1 MTNAD
6 GIVAH
11 GADALPQQ
19 EQALHAAPLREE
31 QLRLFP
37 RDAAVEVLD
46 GGRSD
51 AGRTIPAIRV
61 VALGLLEARWP
72 L

>member
-11 GADALPQQ
+11 GADALSQK
-19 EQALHAAPLREE
+19 EQALHAAPLHEE
-31 QLRLFP
+31 HLRLFP
-37 RDAAVEVLD
+37 RDAAIEVLD
-46 GGRSD
+46 GGGSD
-51 AGRTIPAIRV
+51 AGRTIPAICRV
-61 VALGLLEARWP
+61 APGLLEAGRP